1 MDEIWEG
8 TATPVV
14 LVKVDWKGGGGEQD
28 LQTRQ
33 IYCLPASQVVVAE
46 ISSLGLSRI
55 QRLKQKRVTA
65 AALVLWIRL

>member
-14 LVKVDWKGGGGEQD
+14 LVKVDWKGGGEQD